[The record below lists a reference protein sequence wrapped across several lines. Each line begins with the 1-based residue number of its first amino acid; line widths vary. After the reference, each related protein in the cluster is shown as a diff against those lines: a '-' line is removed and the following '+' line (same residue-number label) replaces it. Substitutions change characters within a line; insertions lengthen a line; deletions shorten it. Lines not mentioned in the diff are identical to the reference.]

1 MKHDYTY
8 NELISEIKI
17 LRNTFDIVR
26 VVDPIICKVISEEI
40 LKESD
45 TVDKLMPE
53 LLSAGLTG
61 KDGFCFNVWSNES
74 RCSNCIS
81 ARTLIDKDFY
91 VKFENINKNL
101 YYNNIQIYKCR
112 RPQFCT

>member
-53 LLSAGLTG
+53 LSSASLTG

-101 YYNNIQIYKCR
+101 FI
-112 RPQFCT
+112 

>member
-1 MKHDYTY
+1 MKHNYTY

-26 VVDPIICKVISEEI
+26 VVDPIICKDISEEI

-53 LLSAGLTG
+53 LSSAGLTG

-74 RCSNCIS
+74 RVLQLYFC
-81 ARTLIDKDFY
+81 
-91 VKFENINKNL
+91 KNL
-101 YYNNIQIYKCR
+101 DRQGIFMLNLRI
-112 RPQFCT
+112 

>member
-61 KDGFCFNVWSNES
+61 KRRILFFNVWSNES

-81 ARTLIDKDFY
+81 ARTLIDKDF
-91 VKFENINKNL
+91 L
-101 YYNNIQIYKCR
+101 C
-112 RPQFCT
+112 

>member
-45 TVDKLMPE
+45 TVDKLMP
-53 LLSAGLTG
+53 
-61 KDGFCFNVWSNES
+61 
-74 RCSNCIS
+74 
-81 ARTLIDKDFY
+81 
-91 VKFENINKNL
+91 
-101 YYNNIQIYKCR
+101 
-112 RPQFCT
+112 